1 MGGYL
6 YYDRFSYSSLRERMV
21 DLIIL
26 KDRIRRNARKFLTL
40 IRNISGMRYA
50 LAPRHVKLHGYLAN
64 NNILPRT
71 RRAELVAMIV
81 ASLPA
86 DEQRQE
92 REHYTQ
98 LLDACPSTVSV
109 DPQMGF
115 KRLDTSY
122 HLAPDCIAD
131 THARIEH
138 HKAGVGKQMNFKS
151 YLIETTSLK
160 DYSPD
165 NPCFQLAT
173 SPDVLGT
180 VARYLGSCPVLWN
193 ITALYSPP
201 LTSSK
206 KEFEGSQLW
215 HVDKEDISN
224 LKLWLLCSEVTPSSG
239 PTVVLPAKYS
249 DQVAAKL
256 GSAASE
262 RIRNES
268 YFEPFRSNIMSL
280 MGSKGDMFFTDTAKC
295 YHYGSRIRLGIERRV
310 LMIHYVT
317 RHSVHFAPGKK
328 RRHDRL
334 HPHIRDAWRM
344 LPESTRAVLR
354 AYHR

>member
-1 MGGYL
+1 MVYL
-6 YYDRFSYSSLRERMV
+6 T
-21 DLIIL
+21 IL
-26 KDRIRRNARKFLTL
+26 KDRIRRNARKFVTL
-40 IRNISGMRYA
+40 VRNISCARYVF
-50 LAPRHVKLHGYLAN
+50 APRHIKLHCYLGN

-71 RRAELVAMIV
+71 RRAELVAMIA

-86 DEQRQE
+86 NEQRQE

-98 LLDACPSTVSV
+98 LLETCPGTVSV
-109 DPQMGF
+109 DPQIGF
-115 KRLDTSY
+115 KRLDSTFP
-122 HLAPDCIAD
+122 LAPDCIAD
-131 THARIEH
+131 THAQIERY
-138 HKAGVGKQMNFKS
+138 KAGAGKQTNFKS
-151 YLIETTSLK
+151 YLIEATSLK

-201 LTSSK
+201 FVSSK
-206 KEFEGSQLW
+206 KVFEGSQLW
-215 HVDKEDISN
+215 HVDKEDVSN

-249 DQVAAKL
+249 DRVAAKL

-262 RIRNES
+262 RIRDEK
-268 YFEPFRSNIMSL
+268 YFEPFHSNILSL
-280 MGSKGDMFFTDTAKC
+280 TGNKGDMFFTDTASC

-317 RHSVHFAPGKK
+317 RHSIHFAPGKK
-328 RRHDRL
+328 RRHGRL
-334 HPHIRDAWRM
+334 HSQVKDAWST

-354 AYHR
+354 AYDH